1 MVYIQLE
8 CRALL
13 ALCYW
18 SVGTI
23 MALGGNGFGSTGAH
37 SYISTNFSTAFRLRN
52 CLFFFFLL
60 FFLCQFLS
68 YFYFFLSVSMVFFG
82 VFSLLSPVSLTLQ
95 HPHPTPLLQTRRK
108 DHFVLLQTIRSTI
121 PRCWL
126 TQKERAVLWSER
138 LCTDWRP
145 SVMETLAVI
154 LTCRWQVKRPKV
166 PFNSVWKENKVFSAI
181 KNNNKT
187 GKQIEY
193 NTKPKRNLVTKE
205 REHLKRKDRLEDF
218 PHPQ

>member
-8 CRALL
+8 RRALL

-68 YFYFFLSVSMVFFG
+68 YFYFFFVSFHGIFRRI
-82 VFSLLSPVSLTLQ
+82 FASLPSLT
-95 HPHPTPLLQTRRK
+95 HSPTPPPHPSAPNKKERPFCFAPDHSFDYSALLAYAKRTGC
-108 DHFVLLQTIRSTI
+108 FVVWKTLH
-121 PRCWL
+121 WL
-126 TQKERAVLWSER
+126 T
-138 LCTDWRP
+138 
-145 SVMETLAVI
+145 
-154 LTCRWQVKRPKV
+154 
-166 PFNSVWKENKVFSAI
+166 F
-181 KNNNKT
+181 
-187 GKQIEY
+187 
-193 NTKPKRNLVTKE
+193 
-205 REHLKRKDRLEDF
+205 
-218 PHPQ
+218 